1 MAVIDS
7 DAHVLETEH
16 TWDYLLESERAFR
29 PRIVPTPTDAS
40 SGGESWLVDGTYIG
54 KARNVGHDTA
64 RESREMEDIT
74 ARLQHMDELDIDV
87 QVLYP
92 TIFLRPFT
100 RRPDVELA
108 VTRSYNRWLIDIW
121 KKAPERLRW
130 VAVLP
135 LLSMDKAIEEARFAK
150 ENGAC
155 GIFMRG
161 LEGDKRISDSH
172 FFPIY
177 EEAGRLDLPICVHS
191 AIGSF
196 VVHEY
201 FLDECGFNKFKLAVV
216 GSFHS
221 LIFNRIPEKFP
232 NTRWAFIEVSSQW
245 VPYAIHDFARRF
257 ERSGVTVDK
266 SEVLRKNKI
275 WVTCQTDDD
284 LPYVL
289 KYAGDDML
297 VIGTDYG
304 HNDTSS
310 EILALRK
317 LKEDGAVPPHV
328 VNKILDDNAR
338 ALYGLYDL

>member
-7 DAHVLETEH
+7 DAHVLETNR
-16 TWDYLLESERAFR
+16 TWDYMLESERDMR
-29 PRIVPTPTDAS
+29 PRIVPTPNDAA

-54 KARNVGHDTA
+54 KARNVGHDTS
-64 RESREMEDIT
+64 REAREMENIQ
-74 ARLQHMDELDIDV
+74 ARLAHMDELDVDV

-100 RRPDVELA
+100 RRPEVELA

-121 KKAPERLRW
+121 KVAPDRLRW

-135 LLSMDKAIEEARFAK
+135 LLSMEKAIEEARYAK
-150 ENGAC
+150 EHGAC

-161 LEGDKRISDSH
+161 LEGDKRISDSY

-191 AIGSF
+191 ATGSF
-196 VVHEY
+196 AVHDY

-221 LIFNRIPEKFP
+221 LIFNDVPQRFP
-232 NTRWAFIEVSSQW
+232 KTRWSFIEVSSQW
-245 VPYAIHDFARRF
+245 VPYAIHDFARRR
-257 ERSGVTVDK
+257 ERGGNKVDK
-266 SEVLRKNKI
+266 TEVLRKNQI

-289 KYAGDDML
+289 RYAGDDRL
-297 VIGTDYG
+297 IIGTDYG

-317 LKEDGAVPPHV
+317 LREDGVVPPKV

-338 ALYGLYDL
+338 ALYGL

>member
-1 MAVIDS
+1 
-7 DAHVLETEH
+7 
-16 TWDYLLESERAFR
+16 
-29 PRIVPTPTDAS
+29 
-40 SGGESWLVDGTYIG
+40 
-54 KARNVGHDTA
+54 
-64 RESREMEDIT
+64 
-74 ARLQHMDELDIDV
+74 
-87 QVLYP
+87 
-92 TIFLRPFT
+92 
-100 RRPDVELA
+100 
-108 VTRSYNRWLIDIW
+108 
-121 KKAPERLRW
+121 
-130 VAVLP
+130 
-135 LLSMDKAIEEARFAK
+135 
-150 ENGAC
+150 
-155 GIFMRG
+155 

-317 LKEDGAVPPHV
+317 LKEDGSVPPHV
-328 VNKILDDNAR
+328 VNKILDNNAR

>member
-7 DAHVLETEH
+7 DAHVLETDH
-16 TWDYLLESERAFR
+16 TWDYMLEAERDMR
-29 PRIVPTPTDAS
+29 PRIVPTPNDSA

-54 KARNVGHDTA
+54 KARNVGHDTSK
-64 RESREMEDIT
+64 ESREMEDIK
-74 ARLQHMDELDIDV
+74 ARLKHMDELDVDV

-100 RRPDVELA
+100 RRPEV
-108 VTRSYNRWLIDIW
+108 
-121 KKAPERLRW
+121 
-130 VAVLP
+130 
-135 LLSMDKAIEEARFAK
+135 LSMDKAIEEARLAK

-161 LEGDKRISDSH
+161 LEGDKHVSDAH

-191 AIGSF
+191 ATGSF
-196 VVHEY
+196 VVHDY
-201 FLDECGFNKFKLAVV
+201 FLNECGFNKFKLAVV

-232 NTRWAFIEVSSQW
+232 NTKWAFIEVSSQW
-245 VPYAIHDFARRF
+245 VPYAVHDFARRF
-257 ERSGVTVDK
+257 ERNGIKVDK
-266 SEVLRKNKI
+266 SDVLRKNKI

-289 KYAGDDML
+289 KYSGDDRL

-317 LKEDGAVPPHV
+317 LREDGAVPTSV

-338 ALYGLYDL
+338 ALYGL

>member
-7 DAHVLETEH
+7 DAHVLETDH
-16 TWDYLLESERAFR
+16 TWDYMLESEREMR
-29 PRIVPTPTDAS
+29 PRVVPTPGDAS

-54 KARNVGHDTA
+54 KARNVGYSDTT
-64 RESREMEDIT
+64 RESREMEDIQ
-74 ARLQHMDELDIDV
+74 ARLKHMDELDVDV

-100 RRPDVELA
+100 RRPEVELA

-135 LLSMDKAIEEARFAK
+135 LFSMDKSLEEARFAK

-161 LEGDKRISDSH
+161 LEGDKHINDPH

-177 EEAGRLDLPICVHS
+177 EEAGRLDMPICVHS
-191 AIGSF
+191 ATGSF
-196 VVHEY
+196 AVHDY
-201 FLDECGFNKFKLAVV
+201 FLNECGFNKFKLAVV

-221 LIFNRIPEKFP
+221 LIFSKIPEKFP

-245 VPYAIHDFARRF
+245 VPYAIHDYARRF
-257 ERSGVTVDK
+257 ERSGTKVDK
-266 SEVLRKNKI
+266 TQVLNNSKI

-289 KYAGDDML
+289 KYAGDDKL
-297 VIGTDYG
+297 IIGTDYG

-317 LKEDGAVPPHV
+317 LREDGAVPTPV

-338 ALYGLYDL
+338 ALYSL

>member
-7 DAHVLETEH
+7 DAHVLETDH
-16 TWDYLLESERAFR
+16 TWDYMLESEREMR
-29 PRIVPTPTDAS
+29 PRVVATPGDAS

-54 KARNVGHDTA
+54 KARNVGYSDTT
-64 RESREMEDIT
+64 RESREMEDIQ
-74 ARLQHMDELDIDV
+74 ARLKHMDELDVNV

-100 RRPDVELA
+100 RRPEVELA

-121 KKAPERLRW
+121 KKAPTRLRW

-135 LLSMDKAIEEARFAK
+135 LFSMDKAIEEARFAK

-161 LEGDKRISDSH
+161 LEGDKHINDPH

-191 AIGSF
+191 ATGSF
-196 VVHEY
+196 AVHDY
-201 FLDECGFNKFKLAVV
+201 FLNECGFNKFKLAVV

-221 LIFNRIPEKFP
+221 LIFSKIPEKFP
-232 NTRWAFIEVSSQW
+232 KTRWAFIEVSSQW
-245 VPYAIHDFARRF
+245 VPYAIHDYARRF
-257 ERSGVTVDK
+257 ERSGAKVDK
-266 SEVLRKNKI
+266 TQVLNNSKI

-289 KYAGDDML
+289 KYAGDDKL
-297 VIGTDYG
+297 IIGTDYG

-317 LKEDGAVPPHV
+317 LREDGAVPTPV
-328 VNKILDDNAR
+328 VKKILDDNAR
-338 ALYGLYDL
+338 ALYSL

>member
-7 DAHVLETEH
+7 DAHVLETDH
-16 TWDYLLESERAFR
+16 TWDYMLESEREMR
-29 PRIVPTPTDAS
+29 PRVVPTPGDAS
-40 SGGESWLVDGTYIG
+40 SGGESWLVDGTCIG
-54 KARNVGHDTA
+54 KARNVGYSDTT
-64 RESREMEDIT
+64 RESREMEDIQ
-74 ARLQHMDELDIDV
+74 ARLKHMDELDVDV

-100 RRPDVELA
+100 RRPEVELA

-135 LLSMDKAIEEARFAK
+135 LFSMDKAIEEARFAK

-161 LEGDKRISDSH
+161 LEGDKHINDPH

-177 EEAGRLDLPICVHS
+177 EEAGRLDLPVCVHS
-191 AIGSF
+191 ATGSF
-196 VVHEY
+196 AVHDY
-201 FLDECGFNKFKLAVV
+201 FLNECGFNKFKLAVV

-221 LIFNRIPEKFP
+221 LIFSKIPEKFP

-245 VPYAIHDFARRF
+245 VPYAIHDYARRF
-257 ERSGVTVDK
+257 ERSGTKVDK
-266 SEVLRKNKI
+266 TQVLNKSKI

-289 KYAGDDML
+289 KYAGDDKL

-317 LKEDGAVPPHV
+317 LKEDGAVPTPV

-338 ALYGLYDL
+338 ALYSL

>member
-1 MAVIDS
+1 MAVIDA
-7 DAHVLETEH
+7 DAHVLETER
-16 TWDYLLESERAFR
+16 TWDYMLESERQHR
-29 PRIVPTPTDAS
+29 PRIVPTPNDPA

-64 RESREMEDIT
+64 RESREMEDIQG
-74 ARLQHMDELDIDV
+74 RLKHMDDLDIDV

-100 RRPDVELA
+100 RRPEVELG

-121 KKAPERLRW
+121 KQAPERLRW

-135 LLSMDKAIEEARFAK
+135 LLTMDKALEEARYAK

-161 LEGDKRISDSH
+161 LEGDKRLHDSY
-172 FFPIY
+172 FEPLY

-191 AIGSF
+191 ATGSF
-196 VVHEY
+196 VVHDY
-201 FLDECGFNKFKLAVV
+201 FAEECGFNKFKLAVV

-221 LIFNRIPEKFP
+221 LIFYKIPEKFP
-232 NTRWAFIEVSSQW
+232 NTKWAFIEVSSQW
-245 VPYAIHDFARRF
+245 VPYALHDFARRF
-257 ERSGVTVDK
+257 ERSGTKVDK
-266 SEVLRKNKI
+266 SAVLRSNKI
-275 WVTCQTDDD
+275 WVACQTDDD

-289 KYAGDDML
+289 KYAGEDRL

-317 LKEDGAVPPHV
+317 LREDGTVAAAV
-328 VNKILDDNAR
+328 VNKILDSNAK
-338 ALYGLYDL
+338 ALYGL